1 MAQPQDDPEI
11 ERIARER
18 GLAAGY
24 RAAARRAIAFA
35 RRYRQEEGAPG
46 GARERACVAQALE
59 WREASRDVL
68 EGRVPRPGLARARPD
83 TATEDGE
90 TRKIG

>member
-1 MAQPQDDPEI
+1 MVAPDDDPEI

-24 RAAARRAIAFA
+24 RAAARRALAFA

-46 GARERACVAQALE
+46 GAREKACVAQALE
-59 WREASRDVL
+59 WRNAVRDLL
-68 EGRVPRPGLARARPD
+68 EGRPPRPGIARARPEAIASEQK
-83 TATEDGE
+83 TG
-90 TRKIG
+90 